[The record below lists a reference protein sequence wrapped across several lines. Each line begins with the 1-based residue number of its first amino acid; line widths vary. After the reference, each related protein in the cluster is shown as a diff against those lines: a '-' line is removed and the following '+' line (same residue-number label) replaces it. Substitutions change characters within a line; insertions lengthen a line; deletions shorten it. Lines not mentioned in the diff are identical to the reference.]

1 MILTNIEKMTKIIGI
16 TGSIGMGKSTI
27 SSMLTKLGIPVFDSD
42 KQVSKVLEK
51 NYKVITKIGLK
62 WPHAVIINNREIRV
76 NKKVLGDII
85 FSNLSD
91 KIFLE
96 KLIHPILHQER
107 DLFIQ
112 QNINHSLIALDVPL
126 LFETKLHKI
135 CDFIFLV
142 NAKNEIQMSRVLK
155 RKNMTHEKFDL
166 IKKNQLSNEERRK
179 LSSNIFVVSTDY
191 GKVISFFIILGY
203 LFKILFFIKKGNQI

>member
-1 MILTNIEKMTKIIGI
+1 MTKIIGI

-42 KQVSKVLEK
+42 KQVSKVLENNRK
-51 NYKVITKIGLK
+51 IITKIGLK
-62 WPHAVIINNREIRV
+62 WPHAVIINDREISV
-76 NKKVLGDII
+76 NRKVLSDII

-96 KLIHPILHQER
+96 KLIHPIINQER

-135 CDFIFLV
+135 CDFIFLA
-142 NAKNEIQMSRVLK
+142 NAKSDIQMSRVLK

-166 IKKNQLSNEERRK
+166 IKKNQLSNEERKK
-179 LSSNIFVVSTDY
+179 LSSNIFVVSTNY
-191 GKVISFFIILGY
+191 GKLVSLILILGC
-203 LFKILFFIKKGNQI
+203 LFKILFLIRKGN

>member
-1 MILTNIEKMTKIIGI
+1 
-16 TGSIGMGKSTI
+16 MGKSTI

-42 KQVSKVLEK
+42 KQVSKVLE
-51 NYKVITKIGLK
+51 NNSNIITKISLK
-62 WPHAVIINNREIRV
+62 WPHAVTINDREISV
-76 NKKVLGDII
+76 NRKVLGDII

-96 KLIHPILHQER
+96 KLIHPIINQER

-135 CDFIFLV
+135 CDFILLA

-166 IKKNQLSNEERRK
+166 IKKNQLSNEERKK
-179 LSSNIFVVSTDY
+179 LSSNIFVVSTNY
-191 GKVISFFIILGY
+191 GKLLSFIIILGC
-203 LFKILFFIKKGNQI
+203 LFKILFLTRKGN

>member
-1 MILTNIEKMTKIIGI
+1 MTKIIGI

-42 KQVSKVLEK
+42 KQVSKVLENNSK
-51 NYKVITKIGLK
+51 IITKIGLK
-62 WPHAVIINNREIRV
+62 WPHAVNINDREISV

-96 KLIHPILHQER
+96 KLIHPIINQER

-112 QNINHSLIALDVPL
+112 QNKNHSLIALDVPL
-126 LFETKLHKI
+126 LFETKLHNI
-135 CDFIFLV
+135 CDFIFLA

-166 IKKNQLSNEERRK
+166 IKKNQLSNGERKK
-179 LSSNIFVVSTDY
+179 LSTNIFIVSTNY
-191 GKVISFFIILGY
+191 GRVVTFILILGY
-203 LFKILFFIKKGNQI
+203 LFKVLFLIKKGN

>member
-1 MILTNIEKMTKIIGI
+1 MTKIKGI

-42 KQVSKVLEK
+42 KQVSKVLENNSK
-51 NYKVITKIGLK
+51 IITKIGLK
-62 WPHAVIINNREIRV
+62 WPHAVNINDREISV

-96 KLIHPILHQER
+96 KLIHPIINQER

-112 QNINHSLIALDVPL
+112 QNKNHSLIALDVPL
-126 LFETKLHKI
+126 LFETKLHNI
-135 CDFIFLV
+135 CDFIFLA
-142 NAKNEIQMSRVLK
+142 NAKSDIQMSRVLK
-155 RKNMTHEKFDL
+155 RKNMTHQKFDL
-166 IKKNQLSNEERRK
+166 IKKNQLSNEERKK
-179 LSSNIFVVSTDY
+179 LSSNIFVVSTNY
-191 GKVISFFIILGY
+191 GKLVSLILILGC
-203 LFKILFFIKKGNQI
+203 LFKILFLIRKGN

>member
-1 MILTNIEKMTKIIGI
+1 MILTNVKKMTKIIGI

-27 SSMLTKLGIPVFDSD
+27 SYMLAKLGIPVFDSD
-42 KQVSKVLEK
+42 KQVSKVLENNRK
-51 NYKVITKIGLK
+51 IITKIGLK
-62 WPHAVIINNREIRV
+62 WPHAVIINDREISV
-76 NKKVLGDII
+76 NRKVLGDII

-96 KLIHPILHQER
+96 RLIHPIINQER

-135 CDFIFLV
+135 CDFIFLA
-142 NAKNEIQMSRVLK
+142 NAKSDIQMSRVLK

-166 IKKNQLSNEERRK
+166 IKKNQLSNEERKK
-179 LSSNIFVVSTDY
+179 LSTNVFVVSTDY
-191 GKVISFFIILGY
+191 GRIVTFILILGY
-203 LFKILFFIKKGNQI
+203 LFKIFFLITKGN

>member
-1 MILTNIEKMTKIIGI
+1 MTKIIGI

-42 KQVSKVLEK
+42 KQVSKVLENNRK
-51 NYKVITKIGLK
+51 IITKIGLK
-62 WPHAVIINNREIRV
+62 WPHAVIINSREISV
-76 NKKVLGDII
+76 NRKVLGDII

-96 KLIHPILHQER
+96 KLIHPIINQER

-135 CDFIFLV
+135 CDFIFLA
-142 NAKNEIQMSRVLK
+142 NAKSDIQMSRVLK

-166 IKKNQLSNEERRK
+166 IKKNQLSNEERKK
-179 LSSNIFVVSTDY
+179 LSSNIFVVSTNY
-191 GKVISFFIILGY
+191 GKLVSLILILGC
-203 LFKILFFIKKGNQI
+203 LFKILFLIRKGN

>member
-1 MILTNIEKMTKIIGI
+1 MTKIIGI

-27 SSMLTKLGIPVFDSD
+27 SSMLIKLGIPVFDSD
-42 KQVSKVLEK
+42 KQVSKILE
-51 NYKVITKIGLK
+51 NNNNIITKIGLK
-62 WPHAVIINNREIRV
+62 WPHVVNINNHEISV

-135 CDFIFLV
+135 CDFIFLA
-142 NAKNEIQMSRVLK
+142 NAKSDIQMSRVLK

-166 IKKNQLSNEERRK
+166 IKKNQLSNEERKK
-179 LSSNIFVVSTDY
+179 LSSNIFVVSTNY
-191 GKVISFFIILGY
+191 GKLVSFIIILGC
-203 LFKILFFIKKGNQI
+203 LFKILFLIRKGN

>member
-1 MILTNIEKMTKIIGI
+1 MTKIIGI

-42 KQVSKVLEK
+42 KQVSKVLENNSK
-51 NYKVITKIGLK
+51 IITKIGLK
-62 WPHAVIINNREIRV
+62 WPHAVNINDREISV

-96 KLIHPILHQER
+96 KLIHPIINQER
-107 DLFIQ
+107 NLFIQ

-126 LFETKLHKI
+126 LFETKLHNI
-135 CDFIFLV
+135 CDFIFLA
-142 NAKNEIQMSRVLK
+142 NAKSDIQMSRVLK

-166 IKKNQLSNEERRK
+166 IKKNQLSNEERKK
-179 LSSNIFVVSTDY
+179 LSSNIFVVSTNY
-191 GKVISFFIILGY
+191 GKLVSLILILGC
-203 LFKILFFIKKGNQI
+203 LFKILFLIRKGN

>member
-1 MILTNIEKMTKIIGI
+1 MTKIIGI

-51 NYKVITKIGLK
+51 NYRVITKIGLK

-203 LFKILFFIKKGNQI
+203 LFKILFFIKKGN

>member
-1 MILTNIEKMTKIIGI
+1 MTKIIGI

-42 KQVSKVLEK
+42 KQVSKVLENNSK
-51 NYKVITKIGLK
+51 IITKIGLK
-62 WPHAVIINNREIRV
+62 WPHAVNINDRKISV

-96 KLIHPILHQER
+96 KLIHPIINQER

-112 QNINHSLIALDVPL
+112 QNKNHSLIALDVPL

-135 CDFIFLV
+135 CDFIFLA
-142 NAKNEIQMSRVLK
+142 NAKSDIQMSRVLK

-166 IKKNQLSNEERRK
+166 IKKNQLSNEERKK
-179 LSSNIFVVSTDY
+179 LSSNVFVVSTNY
-191 GKVISFFIILGY
+191 GKLVSLIIILGC
-203 LFKILFFIKKGNQI
+203 LLKILFLTRKGN

>member
-1 MILTNIEKMTKIIGI
+1 MTKIIGI

-27 SSMLTKLGIPVFDSD
+27 SYMLTKLGIPVFDSD
-42 KQVSKVLEK
+42 KQVSKVLENNSNIIK
-51 NYKVITKIGLK
+51 KIGLK
-62 WPHAVIINNREIRV
+62 WPHAVIINNCQKKV
-76 NKKVLGDII
+76 NKKVLGDIV

-96 KLIHPILHQER
+96 NLIHPIVHQDR

-112 QNINHSLIALDVPL
+112 ENNRNSLIALDVPL

-135 CDFIFLV
+135 CDFIFLA
-142 NAKNEIQMSRVLK
+142 NAKSDIQMSRVLK

-166 IKKNQLSNEERRK
+166 IKKNQLSNEERKK
-179 LSSNIFVVSTDY
+179 LSSNIFVVSTNY
-191 GKVISFFIILGY
+191 GKLVSLILILGC
-203 LFKILFFIKKGNQI
+203 LFKILFLIRKGN

>member
-1 MILTNIEKMTKIIGI
+1 MTKIIGI

-27 SSMLTKLGIPVFDSD
+27 SSMLIKLGIPVFDSD

-51 NYKVITKIGLK
+51 NRKIITKIGLK
-62 WPHAVIINNREIRV
+62 WPHAVIINDREISI

-96 KLIHPILHQER
+96 KLIHPIINQER
-107 DLFIQ
+107 DSFIQ

-135 CDFIFLV
+135 CDFIFLA

-155 RKNMTHEKFDL
+155 RKNMTHEKFNL
-166 IKKNQLSNEERRK
+166 IKKNQLSNEERKK
-179 LSSNIFVVSTDY
+179 LSTNIFVVSTDY
-191 GKVISFFIILGY
+191 GRLVTFILILGY
-203 LFKILFFIKKGNQI
+203 LFKFLFLIKKGN

>member
-1 MILTNIEKMTKIIGI
+1 MTKIIGI

-42 KQVSKVLEK
+42 KQVSKVLENNSK
-51 NYKVITKIGLK
+51 IITKIGLK
-62 WPHAVIINNREIRV
+62 WPHAVNINDREISV
-76 NKKVLGDII
+76 NRKVLGDII

-96 KLIHPILHQER
+96 KLIHPIINQER

-112 QNINHSLIALDVPL
+112 QNKNHSLVALDVPL
-126 LFETKLHKI
+126 LFETKLHNI
-135 CDFIFLV
+135 CDFIFLA

-166 IKKNQLSNEERRK
+166 IKKNQLSNGERKK
-179 LSSNIFVVSTDY
+179 LSTNIFIVSTNY
-191 GKVISFFIILGY
+191 GRVVTFILILGY
-203 LFKILFFIKKGNQI
+203 LFKVLFLIKKGN

>member
-1 MILTNIEKMTKIIGI
+1 MTKIIGI
-16 TGSIGMGKSTI
+16 TGSIGMGKSTL
-27 SSMLTKLGIPVFDSD
+27 SYMLTKLGIPVFDSD
-42 KQVSKVLEK
+42 KQVSKTLENNRK
-51 NYKVITKIGLK
+51 IITKIGLK
-62 WPHAVIINNREIRV
+62 WPHAVNINDREISV

-96 KLIHPILHQER
+96 KLIHPIINQER

-112 QNINHSLIALDVPL
+112 QNINHSVIALDVPL
-126 LFETKLHKI
+126 LFETKLHNI
-135 CDFIFLV
+135 CDFIFLA

-166 IKKNQLSNEERRK
+166 IKKNQLSNGERKK
-179 LSSNIFVVSTDY
+179 LSTNIFIVSTNY
-191 GKVISFFIILGY
+191 GRVVTFILILGY
-203 LFKILFFIKKGNQI
+203 LFKVLFLIKKGN

>member
-1 MILTNIEKMTKIIGI
+1 
-16 TGSIGMGKSTI
+16 MGKSTI

-51 NYKVITKIGLK
+51 NRKIITKIGLK
-62 WPHAVIINNREIRV
+62 WPHAIIINSRKISVNR
-76 NKKVLGDII
+76 KVLGDII

-96 KLIHPILHQER
+96 KLIHPIINQER
-107 DLFIQ
+107 NLFIQ

-135 CDFIFLV
+135 CDFIFLA
-142 NAKNEIQMSRVLK
+142 NAKSDIQMSRVLK
-155 RKNMTHEKFDL
+155 RKNMTHEKFNL
-166 IKKNQLSNEERRK
+166 IKKNQLSNEERKK
-179 LSSNIFVVSTDY
+179 LSSNIFVVSTNY
-191 GKVISFFIILGY
+191 GKLVSLILILGC
-203 LFKILFFIKKGNQI
+203 LFKILFLIRKGN

>member
-1 MILTNIEKMTKIIGI
+1 MNFFI
-16 TGSIGMGKSTI
+16 
-27 SSMLTKLGIPVFDSD
+27 
-42 KQVSKVLEK
+42 
-51 NYKVITKIGLK
+51 
-62 WPHAVIINNREIRV
+62 V

-96 KLIHPILHQER
+96 KLIHPIINQER

-135 CDFIFLV
+135 CDFIFLA
-142 NAKNEIQMSRVLK
+142 NAKSDIQMSRVLK

-166 IKKNQLSNEERRK
+166 IKKNQLSNEERKK
-179 LSSNIFVVSTDY
+179 LSSNIFVVSTNY
-191 GKVISFFIILGY
+191 GKLVSLIIILVC
-203 LFKILFFIKKGNQI
+203 LFKILFLIRKGN

>member
-1 MILTNIEKMTKIIGI
+1 MTKIIGI

-27 SSMLTKLGIPVFDSD
+27 SSMLTKLRIPVFDSD
-42 KQVSKVLEK
+42 KQVSKVLENNRK
-51 NYKVITKIGLK
+51 IITKIGLK

-96 KLIHPILHQER
+96 KLIHPILHQKR

-112 QNINHSLIALDVPL
+112 QNINRSLVALDVPL

-135 CDFIFLV
+135 CDFIFLA
-142 NAKNEIQMSRVLK
+142 NAKSDIQMSRVLK

-166 IKKNQLSNEERRK
+166 IKKNQLSNEERKK
-179 LSSNIFVVSTDY
+179 LSSNIFVVSTNY
-191 GKVISFFIILGY
+191 GKLVSLILILGC
-203 LFKILFFIKKGNQI
+203 LFKILFLIRKGN

>member
-1 MILTNIEKMTKIIGI
+1 MTKIIGI

-42 KQVSKVLEK
+42 KQVSKVLENNRK
-51 NYKVITKIGLK
+51 IITKIGLK
-62 WPHAVIINNREIRV
+62 WPHAVIINSREISV
-76 NKKVLGDII
+76 NRKVLGDII

-96 KLIHPILHQER
+96 KLIHPILHQKR

-112 QNINHSLIALDVPL
+112 QNINRSLVALDVPL

-135 CDFIFLV
+135 CDFIFLA
-142 NAKNEIQMSRVLK
+142 NAKSDIQMSRVLK
-155 RKNMTHEKFDL
+155 RKNMTHDKFDL
-166 IKKNQLSNEERRK
+166 IKKNQLSNEERKK
-179 LSSNIFVVSTDY
+179 LSSNIFVVSTNY
-191 GKVISFFIILGY
+191 GKLVSLIIILGC
-203 LFKILFFIKKGNQI
+203 LFKILYLIRKGN

>member
-1 MILTNIEKMTKIIGI
+1 MTKIIGI

-42 KQVSKVLEK
+42 KQVSKVLENNRK
-51 NYKVITKIGLK
+51 IITKIGLK
-62 WPHAVIINNREIRV
+62 WPHAVIINSREISV
-76 NKKVLGDII
+76 NRKVLGDII

-96 KLIHPILHQER
+96 KLIHPIINQER

-135 CDFIFLV
+135 CDFILLA
-142 NAKNEIQMSRVLK
+142 NAKSDIQMSRVLK

-166 IKKNQLSNEERRK
+166 IKKNQLSNEERKK
-179 LSSNIFVVSTDY
+179 LSSNIFVVSTNY
-191 GKVISFFIILGY
+191 GKLVSFIIILGC
-203 LFKILFFIKKGNQI
+203 LFKILCLIRKGN

>member
-1 MILTNIEKMTKIIGI
+1 MTKIIGI

-27 SSMLTKLGIPVFDSD
+27 SSMFTKLGIPVFDSD
-42 KQVSKVLEK
+42 KQVSKILDNNRK
-51 NYKVITKIGLK
+51 IITKIGLK
-62 WPHAVIINNREIRV
+62 WPHAVIINSREISV
-76 NKKVLGDII
+76 NRKVLGDII

-96 KLIHPILHQER
+96 KLIHPILHQKR

-112 QNINHSLIALDVPL
+112 QNINRSLVALDVPL

-135 CDFIFLV
+135 CDFIFLA
-142 NAKNEIQMSRVLK
+142 NAKSDIQMSRVLK

-166 IKKNQLSNEERRK
+166 IKKNQLSNEERKK
-179 LSSNIFVVSTDY
+179 LSSNIFVVSTNY
-191 GKVISFFIILGY
+191 GKLVSLILVLGC
-203 LFKILFFIKKGNQI
+203 LFKILFLIRKGN

>member
-1 MILTNIEKMTKIIGI
+1 MTKIIGI

-27 SSMLTKLGIPVFDSD
+27 SSMLIKLGIPVFDSD
-42 KQVSKVLEK
+42 RHVSKVLENNTK
-51 NYKVITKIGLK
+51 IITKIGLK
-62 WPHAVIINNREIRV
+62 WPHAVIINEGEKRV

-96 KLIHPILHQER
+96 KLIHPIIHENR
-107 DLFIQ
+107 ELFIQ
-112 QNINHSLIALDVPL
+112 KNINNSVIALDVPL

-135 CDFIFLV
+135 CDYIFLV
-142 NAKNEIQMSRVLK
+142 NAKYEVQKARVLK

-166 IKKNQLSNEERRK
+166 IKKNQLSNEDKMK
-179 LSSNIFVVSTDY
+179 LSSTIFVVTTNY
-191 GKVISFFIILGY
+191 GKLVSFIIILGY
-203 LFKILFFIKKGNQI
+203 LFKILFLTRKGN

>member
-1 MILTNIEKMTKIIGI
+1 MTKIIGI

-27 SSMLTKLGIPVFDSD
+27 SYMLTKLGVPVFDFD
-42 KQVSKVLEK
+42 KQVSKVLENNSNIIK
-51 NYKVITKIGLK
+51 KIGLK
-62 WPHAVIINNREIRV
+62 WPQAVIINNHEKSVDR
-76 NKKVLGDII
+76 KVLGDII

-96 KLIHPILHQER
+96 KLIHPILHQKR

-112 QNINHSLIALDVPL
+112 QNINRSLVALDVPL

-135 CDFIFLV
+135 CDFIFLA
-142 NAKNEIQMSRVLK
+142 NAKSDIQMSRVLK

-166 IKKNQLSNEERRK
+166 IKKNQLSNEERKK
-179 LSSNIFVVSTDY
+179 LSSNVFVVSTNY
-191 GKVISFFIILGY
+191 GKLVSLIIILGC
-203 LFKILFFIKKGNQI
+203 LLKILFLTRKGN

>member
-1 MILTNIEKMTKIIGI
+1 MTKIIGI

-27 SSMLTKLGIPVFDSD
+27 SYMLTKLGIPVFDSD
-42 KQVSKVLEK
+42 KQVSKVLE
-51 NYKVITKIGLK
+51 NNSNIITKIGLK
-62 WPHAVIINNREIRV
+62 WPHAVIVNNRKKRV

-96 KLIHPILHQER
+96 KLIHPILHQKR

-112 QNINHSLIALDVPL
+112 QNISHPLIALDVPL

-135 CDFIFLV
+135 CDFIFLA
-142 NAKNEIQMSRVLK
+142 NAKSDIQMSRVLK

-166 IKKNQLSNEERRK
+166 IKKNQLSNEERKK
-179 LSSNIFVVSTDY
+179 LSSNIFVVNTNY
-191 GKVISFFIILGY
+191 GKLVSFIIVLGY
-203 LFKILFFIKKGNQI
+203 LFKILFLIGKGN

>member
-1 MILTNIEKMTKIIGI
+1 MTKIIGI

-27 SSMLTKLGIPVFDSD
+27 SSMLTKLRIPVFDSD
-42 KQVSKVLEK
+42 KQVSKVLENNSK
-51 NYKVITKIGLK
+51 IITKISLK
-62 WPHAVIINNREIRV
+62 WPHAVITNNRHKSV
-76 NKKVLGDII
+76 NKKALGDII
-85 FSNLSD
+85 FSNVSD

-135 CDFIFLV
+135 CDFILLA

-166 IKKNQLSNEERRK
+166 IKKNQLSNEERKK
-179 LSSNIFVVSTDY
+179 LSSNIFVVSTNY
-191 GKVISFFIILGY
+191 GKLISFIIILGC
-203 LFKILFFIKKGNQI
+203 LFKILFLTRKGN

>member
-1 MILTNIEKMTKIIGI
+1 MTKIIGI

-27 SSMLTKLGIPVFDSD
+27 SYMLAKLGIPVFDSD
-42 KQVSKVLEK
+42 KQVSKVLESNRK
-51 NYKVITKIGLK
+51 IITKIGLK
-62 WPHAVIINNREIRV
+62 WPHAVIINDREISV
-76 NKKVLGDII
+76 NRKVLGDII
-85 FSNLSD
+85 FSSLSD

-96 KLIHPILHQER
+96 RLIHPIINQER

-135 CDFIFLV
+135 CDFIFLA
-142 NAKNEIQMSRVLK
+142 NAKSDIQMSRVLK

-166 IKKNQLSNEERRK
+166 IKKNQLSNEERKK
-179 LSSNIFVVSTDY
+179 LSSNIFVVSTNY
-191 GKVISFFIILGY
+191 GKLVSLILILGC
-203 LFKILFFIKKGNQI
+203 LFKILFLIRKGN

>member
-1 MILTNIEKMTKIIGI
+1 MTKIIGI

-42 KQVSKVLEK
+42 KQVSKVLENNRK
-51 NYKVITKIGLK
+51 IITKIGLK
-62 WPHAVIINNREIRV
+62 WPHAVIINSREISV
-76 NKKVLGDII
+76 NRKVLGDII

-96 KLIHPILHQER
+96 KLIHPILHQKR

-112 QNINHSLIALDVPL
+112 QNINRSLVALDVPL

-135 CDFIFLV
+135 CDFIFLA
-142 NAKNEIQMSRVLK
+142 NAKSDIQMSRVLK

-166 IKKNQLSNEERRK
+166 IKKNQLSNEERKK
-179 LSSNIFVVSTDY
+179 LSSNVFVVSTNY
-191 GKVISFFIILGY
+191 GKLVSFIIILGC
-203 LFKILFFIKKGNQI
+203 LLKILFLTRKGN

>member
-1 MILTNIEKMTKIIGI
+1 MTKIIGI

-27 SSMLTKLGIPVFDSD
+27 SYMLAKLGIPVFDSD
-42 KQVSKVLEK
+42 KQVSKILDNNRK
-51 NYKVITKIGLK
+51 IITKIGLK
-62 WPHAVIINNREIRV
+62 WPQAVIINDRKISVNR
-76 NKKVLGDII
+76 KVLGDII

-96 KLIHPILHQER
+96 KLIHPIINQER

-135 CDFIFLV
+135 CDFIFLA
-142 NAKNEIQMSRVLK
+142 NAKSDIQMSRVLK

-166 IKKNQLSNEERRK
+166 IKKNQLSNEERKK
-179 LSSNIFVVSTDY
+179 LSTNVYVVSSDY
-191 GKVISFFIILGY
+191 GRIVTFILILGY
-203 LFKILFFIKKGNQI
+203 LFKIFFLITKGN